1 MNKKDSKIKKSYE
14 RPERELLNMDLSK
27 CTGCRSCEIAC
38 SFHHHKNFSLAN
50 SSIKIFRDN
59 KNGEI
64 EYFFKDTCDL
74 CENEKIPLCVTACS
88 AEALYLKK

>member
-14 RPERELLNMDLSK
+14 RPERELLKMDISK

-38 SFHHHKNFSLAN
+38 TYHHYKKFGLAG

-64 EYFFKDTCDL
+64 EYFFINTCDL
-74 CENEKIPLCVTACS
+74 CKNEQNLLCVEACS
-88 AEALYLKK
+88 SHALCLKR

>member
-1 MNKKDSKIKKSYE
+1 MNKKDPKIKKSYE
-14 RPERELLNMDLSK
+14 RPERELLKMDLSK

-38 SFHHHKNFSLAN
+38 SYHHNKNFGLIG

-74 CENEKIPLCVTACS
+74 CENEKIPLCVVACS
-88 AEALYLKK
+88 SKALCMKK